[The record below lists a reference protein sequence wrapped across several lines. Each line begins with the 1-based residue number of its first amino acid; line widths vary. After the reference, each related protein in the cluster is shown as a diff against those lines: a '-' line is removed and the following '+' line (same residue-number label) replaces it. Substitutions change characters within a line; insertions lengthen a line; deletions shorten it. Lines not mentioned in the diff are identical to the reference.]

1 MELEA
6 RMAEASEL
14 GDAGHWQEAFELLAA
29 EEEANPEHP
38 VLLCMLG
45 VASRELGIEG
55 QAYDYFRRCVHAEP
69 SDPLVLVTAGTG
81 LASLDDPEAESVLR
95 LAALTAPNLVEAR
108 LSYGAYLAREGLTE
122 QALDELRA
130 ARELDPSDAEVR
142 SELGATHLRAG
153 DSALGVEELGEAV
166 ALLPED
172 AWTRVLYALALQQAE
187 RGDEAAEELYRASL
201 DDESDGEAQVLAA
214 LACAAQGWEDE
225 AWNALARAA
234 EAASAPAPALLHEAE
249 EAVEE
254 GADAAA
260 ELLAAEVA
268 PSMLRERLFAA
279 R

>member
-1 MELEA
+1 
-6 RMAEASEL
+6 MAEASEL
-14 GDAGHWQEAFELLAA
+14 GDAGDWEGAFEILAA
-29 EEEANPEHP
+29 EEEAHPEHP
-38 VLLCMLG
+38 TLLCMLG
-45 VASRELGIEG
+45 VASRELGWDG
-55 QAYDYFRRCVHAEP
+55 QAYDYFRRCVHAGP

-95 LAALTAPNLVEAR
+95 LAALTAPSLVEAR

-122 QALDELRA
+122 QALAELHA
-130 ARELDPSDAEVR
+130 ARDLDPSDADVR
-142 SELGATHLRAG
+142 AELGAAHLRAG
-153 DSALGVEELGEAV
+153 EPAPGLEELGEAV
-166 ALLPED
+166 SLRPED
-172 AWTRVLYALALQQAE
+172 TWTRVLYALALQQSE

-234 EAASAPAPALLHEAE
+234 QAQNAAAPALLQEAE

-254 GADAAA
+254 GSDAAA
-260 ELLAAEVA
+260 ELLAEEVA
-268 PSMLRERLFAA
+268 PSLLRERLFAP